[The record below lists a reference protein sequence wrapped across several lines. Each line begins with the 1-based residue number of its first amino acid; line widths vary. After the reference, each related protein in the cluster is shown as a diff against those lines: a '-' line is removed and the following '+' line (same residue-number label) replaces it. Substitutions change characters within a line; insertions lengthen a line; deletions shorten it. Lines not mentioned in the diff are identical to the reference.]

1 MEKEVFVFPQ
11 IVQIS
16 YLLSEG
22 TLSMVYCVTRN
33 SYALKNG
40 YNACEDFLKF
50 LFWNNF
56 RFTEKFQI

>member
-50 LFWNNF
+50 LF
-56 RFTEKFQI
+56 